1 MYFHL
6 NMSIWC
12 VNFLAFSLM
21 KNSNSLFW
29 LYTIYIYPIFMWGSP
44 LTPPSQIIYQNAHLL
59 RTVSVSGFQICFQS
73 VTWIHVRDWLLTGG
87 LAVYNFKKVI
97 LIWWIWWS
105 ALQTTIVF
113 WTKRSF
119 LIAEPKC
126 GDDTSY
132 LVAWR
137 KRIDICNQRNEKLPV
152 SFWWRILE
160 ICDGSCFRI

>member
-1 MYFHL
+1 MKCILYFHL
-6 NMSIWC
+6 NVSIWC

-29 LYTIYIYPIFMWGSP
+29 LYTIYIYPIFMWGSR
-44 LTPPSQIIYQNAHLL
+44 LTPPSQIIYQNAHLWGHSFSQWFSHML
-59 RTVSVSGFQICFQS
+59 LVKI
-73 VTWIHVRDWLLTGG
+73 TWIHLRDWLLTGG

-105 ALQTTIVF
+105 FVF
-113 WTKRSF
+113 WTERSF